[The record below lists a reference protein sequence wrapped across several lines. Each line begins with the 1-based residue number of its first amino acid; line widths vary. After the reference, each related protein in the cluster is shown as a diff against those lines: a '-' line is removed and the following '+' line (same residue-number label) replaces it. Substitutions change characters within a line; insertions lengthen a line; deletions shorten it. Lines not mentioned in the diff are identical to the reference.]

1 MDLFNSLKKS
11 ADDDFKA
18 SNYEEA
24 VQKYTLLLKN
34 KNENNNL
41 IYLNR
46 CLSYLKLNKLDEALE
61 DAKDSIKLKSDNAKA
76 WGRLGSCLLA
86 KKNNDQAKIAFLKA
100 FELEPNNEEYKKL
113 ALDENIV
120 EEEND
125 DDMIAIMNKLKN
137 LNFIKN
143 MDKDTFPKGA
153 IEELEKIVPLDG
165 VMGNILNK
173 MMNNENLLSLMDDN
187 EFQKKMESYS
197 TNPLLAMQDPQIM
210 NLMKDILKN

>member
-18 SNYEEA
+18 GKYEEA

-86 KKNNDQAKIAFLKA
+86 KENNEQAKIAFLKA
-100 FELEPNNEEYKKL
+100 YELEPNNEDYKKL
-113 ALDENIV
+113 ALDENV

-125 DDMIAIMNKLKN
+125 DDMLSIMNKFKN
-137 LNFIKN
+137 LDKN
-143 MDKDTFPKGA
+143 TFPKDVISE
-153 IEELEKIVPLDG
+153 IEKMVPLDG
-165 VMGNILNK
+165 VMGNIFNK
-173 MMNNENLLSLMDDN
+173 MINNKNLLSLMDDN
-187 EFQKKMESYS
+187 EFQKKMDSYS
-197 TNPLLAMQDPQIM
+197 SNPLLAMKDPQILD
-210 NLMKDILKN
+210 LMKDLLQ

>member
-11 ADDDFKA
+11 ANDDFIDGK
-18 SNYEEA
+18 YEEA

-46 CLSYLKLNKLDEALE
+46 CLSYLKLNRLDEALE

-86 KKNNDQAKIAFLKA
+86 KENNEQAKIAFLKA
-100 FELEPNNEEYKKL
+100 YELEPNNEDYKKL
-113 ALDENIV
+113 ALDENA

-125 DDMIAIMNKLKN
+125 DDMLSIMNKLKN
-137 LNFIKN
+137 LDKN
-143 MDKDTFPKGA
+143 TLPKDVIA
-153 IEELEKIVPLDG
+153 EIEKMVPLDG
-165 VMGNILNK
+165 VMGNIFNK
-173 MMNNENLLSLMDDN
+173 MMNNKNLLSLMDDN
-187 EFQKKMESYS
+187 EFQKKMDSYS
-197 TNPLLAMQDPQIM
+197 SNPLLAMKDPQILD
-210 NLMKDILKN
+210 LMKDLLQ

>member
-11 ADDDFKA
+11 ANDDFIDGK
-18 SNYEEA
+18 YEEA

-46 CLSYLKLNKLDEALE
+46 CLSYLKLNRLDEALE

-86 KKNNDQAKIAFLKA
+86 KENNEQAKIAFLKA
-100 FELEPNNEEYKKL
+100 YELEPNNEDYKKL
-113 ALDENIV
+113 ALDENA

-125 DDMIAIMNKLKN
+125 DDMLSIMNKLKN
-137 LNFIKN
+137 LDKN
-143 MDKDTFPKGA
+143 TLPKDVIA
-153 IEELEKIVPLDG
+153 EIEKMVPLDG
-165 VMGNILNK
+165 VMGNIFNK
-173 MMNNENLLSLMDDN
+173 MMNNKNLLSLMDDN
-187 EFQKKMESYS
+187 EFQKKMDSYS
-197 TNPLLAMQDPQIM
+197 SNPLLAMSDPQIM
-210 NLMKDILKN
+210 GLMKDILK

>member
-11 ADDDFKA
+11 ANDDFIDGK
-18 SNYEEA
+18 YEEA

-46 CLSYLKLNKLDEALE
+46 CLSYLKLNRLDEALE

-86 KKNNDQAKIAFLKA
+86 KENNEQAKIAFLKA
-100 FELEPNNEEYKKL
+100 YELESDNEEYKKL
-113 ALDENIV
+113 ALVENV

-125 DDMIAIMNKLKN
+125 DDMISIMNKIKN
-137 LNFIKN
+137 LNFVKN
-143 MDKDTFPKGA
+143 IDTDMFPKDA
-153 IEELEKIVPLDG
+153 IAEIEKMVPLDG
-165 VMGNILNK
+165 VMGNIFNK
-173 MMNNENLLSLMDDN
+173 MMNNKNLLSLMDDN
-187 EFQKKMESYS
+187 EFQKKMDSYS
-197 TNPLLAMQDPQIM
+197 SNPLLAMKDPQILD
-210 NLMKDILKN
+210 LMKDLLQ